1 MKKELENQIRVLEVN
16 INKLYEADEKSR
28 KVPMTEITPKQH
40 EQQQQQ
46 QQDILTGP
54 KENDNDNMRKVK

>member
-28 KVPMTEITPKQH
+28 KVPMTEITPKQ
-40 EQQQQQ
+40 
-46 QQDILTGP
+46 QQDNLTGA

>member
-28 KVPMTEITPKQH
+28 KVPMTEITPKQ
-40 EQQQQQ
+40 
-46 QQDILTGP
+46 QQDILTGA